1 MNKQLCGFRQSDHVP
16 ESGTKWRIY
25 NEPKTLSEQ
34 MAEKLEKLRL
44 QLSEVKNLTAK
55 AEEMITEVEQMQK
68 QSKLEEQKQHEVMR
82 EQDKKENKKPIRL

>member
-1 MNKQLCGFRQSDHVP
+1 MSQ
-16 ESGTKWRIY
+16 
-25 NEPKTLSEQ
+25 KTLSEQ

-82 EQDKKENKKPIRL
+82 EQDKKENQKPIRL

>member
-1 MNKQLCGFRQSDHVP
+1 MSQ
-16 ESGTKWRIY
+16 
-25 NEPKTLSEQ
+25 KTLSDQ
-34 MAEKLEKLRL
+34 MVEKLEKLRL

-82 EQDKKENKKPIRL
+82 EQDRKENKKPIRI

>member
-1 MNKQLCGFRQSDHVP
+1 MSQ
-16 ESGTKWRIY
+16 
-25 NEPKTLSEQ
+25 KTLSDQ

-68 QSKLEEQKQHEVMR
+68 QSNLEEQKQHEVMR
-82 EQDKKENKKPIRL
+82 EQDKKENKKPIRI

>member
-1 MNKQLCGFRQSDHVP
+1 MSQ
-16 ESGTKWRIY
+16 
-25 NEPKTLSEQ
+25 KTLSDQ

-82 EQDKKENKKPIRL
+82 EQDKKENKKPIRI